1 MKPDPSDVLLHSQ
14 LVDPY
19 DYEQMQ
25 QLENSYYGTTGQD
38 MKYAKT
44 TVLTDRG
51 LAGMGGMGGMSG
63 LAGGYNNGYI
73 TSTPLHASNSNIG
86 LGLDYLGNLGS
97 GHNIYDMHNQ
107 YQQQLHRMYQQQQ
120 HQQQMAAGAYPMRRF
135 GSRAEIDILER
146 ETSSQIRVSDLF
158 RIFKKFP

>member
-1 MKPDPSDVLLHSQ
+1 MDL
-14 LVDPY
+14 Y

-25 QLENSYYGTTGQD
+25 QLENSYYGTSQD

-44 TVLTDRG
+44 TMLNDRSLGG
-51 LAGMGGMGGMSG
+51 LGGTLSGSGGI
-63 LAGGYNNGYI
+63 AGGYL

-86 LGLDYLGNLGS
+86 LGLDYLGNLDTTA

-120 HQQQMAAGAYPMRRF
+120 LQQQMASAAYPMRRY

-146 ETSSQIRVSDLF
+146 ETSSQIRVS
-158 RIFKKFP
+158 